1 VNNHSEPRITL
12 LDIAKKLGVSNATV
26 SLALNGHPRISIA
39 TRQKVI
45 DMAEELGYRP
55 DPMLSALA
63 KHRSKRRGKEAIHSE
78 IAWISGADC
87 KGLSISEADIS
98 RCGESAIAA
107 AEKSGYR
114 LERYLINSEMGYQR
128 LDQILHTR
136 GVHGILL
143 APLHENGNWQNFPW
157 EKYAVVRYGN
167 EQLGIPGHRVSP
179 DHVENMKEAFR
190 KIRGKGYERIGYI
203 AGAASLPGAE
213 LREAGYHMAQK
224 KMDDSLWIPVFHQ
237 QADDDV
243 SHQRRFTEWMTKYR
257 PQAIIS
263 EDMEL
268 HELLHH
274 EGWDPASLGIVYTS
288 VCSEGDRTGICW
300 NSEDIGK
307 IGFQL
312 LDSQIKVGYKGAP
325 AIAQNVLIAGS
336 WIEGKTLPYC
346 SLLAKTQR
354 VVNKQKKT
362 AVKKLA
368 KRE

>member
-1 VNNHSEPRITL
+1 MNNHPEPRITL

-26 SLALNGHPRISIA
+26 SLALNGHPRISVA
-39 TRQKVI
+39 NRQKVV

-63 KHRSKRRGKEAIHSE
+63 KHRSRRRGKEAIHSE
-78 IAWISGADC
+78 IAWISGADS
-87 KGLSISEADIS
+87 KGLSISEVDIS
-98 RCGESAIAA
+98 RCGEAAIAA
-107 AEKSGYR
+107 AEKAGYR

-143 APLHENGNWQNFPW
+143 APLHENGNWPNFPW

-190 KIRGKGYERIGYI
+190 KIREKGYERIGYI

-237 QADDDV
+237 QADDDI

-288 VCSEGDRTGICW
+288 VCSDGDRTGICW

-325 AIAQNVLIAGS
+325 DIAQNVLIAGS

-346 SLLAKTQR
+346 SLLATTQR
-354 VVNKQKKT
+354 VVNQQKKT
-362 AVKKLA
+362 TVKKLA
-368 KRE
+368 KLE